1 MQAKRLIVF
10 DMDGVVV
17 DVSDSYR
24 EAVRRT
30 ARAFLQGARGADLL
44 PDPLFSL
51 SELAEIKQSGG
62 LNNDWD
68 LTCRTL
74 QILWPFVSM
83 PQVADQPDP
92 WRRYTETIARCDV
105 ADLARHLKRETR
117 PLTLVLK
124 RTGLG
129 DDEFVRSC
137 YQGDVGSGNVI
148 KQIFQEIY
156 LGSDRFESIYGQ
168 PARDRQREG
177 LIRREKL
184 LIDSA
189 VFANL
194 ARHSIL
200 AIATGRPGAEADF
213 PLDKFGL
220 RPYFDQIYTLDDC
233 LREEERTLVQEGR
246 RVSLSK
252 PHPFMLDAIAGRLPG
267 TFAQRFYVGDM
278 PDDMLAAAR
287 SRFGF
292 HGVGLILAAPDK
304 AGLKQALFTAG
315 ARFVAG
321 NTDRIAG
328 DSGERPSMIPADR
341 EDR

>member
-24 EAVRRT
+24 ETVRRT
-30 ARAFLQGARGADLL
+30 ARAFFQGARGADLL

-51 SELAEIKQSGG
+51 SELARVKQSGG

-74 QILWPFVSM
+74 ELLWPFVKM
-83 PQVADQPDP
+83 PQVAYNPAP
-92 WRRYTETIARCDV
+92 WLRYTETIARCDV
-105 ADLARHLKRETR
+105 ADLARHLKSEAR
-117 PLTLVLK
+117 PLTLLLN

-129 DDEFVRSC
+129 DDDFVRSC
-137 YQGDVGSGNVI
+137 YQGDVGSGNLI
-148 KQIFQEIY
+148 KQLFQEIY

-168 PARDRQREG
+168 PAKDRQREG
-177 LIRREKL
+177 LIHREKL
-184 LIDSA
+184 LIDST
-189 VFANL
+189 VFDNL

-220 RPYFDQIYTLDDC
+220 RPYFGPVYTLDDC
-233 LREEERTLVQEGR
+233 LREEERMLAEEGR

-252 PHPFMLDAIAGRLPG
+252 PHPFMLDAIAAGAPG
-267 TFAQRFYVGDM
+267 TFTQRFYVGDM
-278 PDDMLAAAR
+278 PDDMIAAAR

-304 AGLKQALFTAG
+304 AGLKEALFKAG
-315 ARFVAG
+315 ARFVAE
-321 NTDRIAG
+321 T
-328 DSGERPSMIPADR
+328 PA
-341 EDR
+341 ELQAILESAPP